1 VFRLPRPPRSG
12 NRTPLPRSPDV
23 LQRAE
28 ASGTGELRDCPWRW
42 GAGSPKPRG
51 CTSGASRHRALGRAS
66 AGRLAGT
73 GTSLS
78 VLPAGKPVRRSERR
92 PGWSASAGAPTSSPI
107 LVGEARAPGRRGF
120 LHSPPYGASFFL
132 SAVDRVA
139 AAELDPRFNAGC
151 TDRRGCAIERHS
163 SDARVRHITGSSAG
177 TGVVRL
183 PSPRSPRMQRGSE
196 GLERSGDGERGTR

>member
-1 VFRLPRPPRSG
+1 MFRLPRPPRSG

-92 PGWSASAGAPTSSPI
+92 PGWSASAGAPMKLPDPGRGGAGPGAPWVSSLPSLRR
-107 LVGEARAPGRRGF
+107 LVFLVRRRSSRFRRDRCSLQRRLHRSAWMRHRAAQSRRARAAHRGF
-120 LHSPPYGASFFL
+120 LGGDRCRP
-132 SAVDRVA
+132 SAVAAVA
-139 AAELDPRFNAGC
+139 SHAARL
-151 TDRRGCAIERHS
+151 RR
-163 SDARVRHITGSSAG
+163 
-177 TGVVRL
+177 
-183 PSPRSPRMQRGSE
+183 
-196 GLERSGDGERGTR
+196 TRTVGRR